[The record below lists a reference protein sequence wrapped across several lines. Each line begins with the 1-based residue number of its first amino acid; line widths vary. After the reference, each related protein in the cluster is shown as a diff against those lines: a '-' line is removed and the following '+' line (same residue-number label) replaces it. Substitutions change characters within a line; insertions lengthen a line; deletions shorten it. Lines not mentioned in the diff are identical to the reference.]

1 MAELARQSEVNL
13 NERGGDGKDQGD
25 ETMNTNT
32 FDQAQAQNDSQTS
45 KPVKKK
51 KRLLLGCICCTVIT
65 VVPILLL
72 VMCIASVSRVPD
84 NYTLKNKTGGP
95 IEAKYL
101 AMGEHEVSYFES
113 SALMSFEKFEIF
125 YPSDIASIDKTLPVV
140 VFVNGTGSKGSKYP
154 ALQKHLAS
162 WGFITIATE
171 EVHAWSGFSA
181 EMSVRYLELINAYA
195 GEANGHPNPFLGK
208 INLDC
213 IGITGHS
220 QGGFGVVNAITTE
233 RHHES
238 YKAAVILSSN
248 AQTNPA
254 LLWEADATQINAPT
268 MIIGSTGNIDKLLAS
283 LESLQV
289 LYSQIPNTVPK
300 LLALRNDA
308 DHGQMLYYADGYVT
322 AWFMWLLQ
330 DDKEAAKAF
339 IGEKP
344 ELLTNPLYQDQKL
357 DLGSLSVPDEAET
370 EKIRGMK

>member
-1 MAELARQSEVNL
+1 MKRMLKIVSIILGVLIVLSILVNVGL
-13 NERGGDGKDQGD
+13 NLL
-25 ETMNTNT
+25 
-32 FDQAQAQNDSQTS
+32 S
-45 KPVKKK
+45 KLP
-51 KRLLLGCICCTVIT
+51 
-65 VVPILLL
+65 
-72 VMCIASVSRVPD
+72 RVPED
-84 NYTLKNKTGGP
+84 YVTKVPTGGE
-95 IEAKYL
+95 IETKYL

-113 SALMSFEKFEIF
+113 FAMMSFEKFEIY
-125 YPSDIASIDKTLPVV
+125 YPSDIVSMDKALPVV
-140 VFVNGTGSKGSKYP
+140 VFVNGTGCKGSKYP

-171 EVHAWSGFSA
+171 EVHAWNGFSA
-181 EMSVRYLELINAYA
+181 EMSVRYLELINAYD
-195 GEANGHPNPFLGK
+195 GEVEGHPNPFFGK
-208 INLDC
+208 IDLDC

-254 LLWEADATQINAPT
+254 LLWEADASLINAPT

-283 LESLQV
+283 LESLQT
-289 LYSQIPNTVPK
+289 LYSQIPDTVSK

-330 DDKEAAKAF
+330 GDVEAAKAF
-339 IGEKP
+339 TGDSPGIM
-344 ELLTNPLYQDQKL
+344 TNPLYQDQRI
-357 DLGSLSVPDEAET
+357 D
-370 EKIRGMK
+370 IQ